1 MSTVPIAKPVETAM
15 ASAKVAYL
23 VQLIKDNQLVTALIV
38 FVAWQVGLIAD
49 AQAAVAG
56 VC

>member
-1 MSTVPIAKPVETAM
+1 MSVIPPKETIM
-15 ASAKVAYL
+15 ASAKIAYL
-23 VQLIKDNQLVTALIV
+23 VQLIKDNQLVTALLV

>member
-1 MSTVPIAKPVETAM
+1 MSIAADPQPAQTIL

-23 VQLIKDNQLVTALIV
+23 VQLIKDNQLMTALLC

>member
-1 MSTVPIAKPVETAM
+1 MSTLPQPKEAIL
-15 ASAKVAYL
+15 ASAKIAYL
-23 VQLIKDNQLVTALIV
+23 VQLIKDNQLVTALLV
-38 FVAWQVGLIAD
+38 FVAWQVGLVAD

>member
-1 MSTVPIAKPVETAM
+1 MSVLPEPKQALL
-15 ASAKVAYL
+15 ASAKAAYL
-23 VQLIKDNQLVTALIV
+23 VQLIKDNQLVTALLV

-49 AQAAVAG
+49 AQAAIGG

>member
-1 MSTVPIAKPVETAM
+1 MSAPIAKPVETVL

-23 VQLIKDNQLVTALIV
+23 VQLIKDNQLVTALLC

>member
-1 MSTVPIAKPVETAM
+1 MSTPIAKPVETVM

-23 VQLIKDNQLVTALIV
+23 IQLIKDNQLVTALLV
-38 FVAWQVGLIAD
+38 FVAWQVGLVAD